1 VPICGFFGLLIV
13 HRPVCVIRTG
23 RHRADHGLDESD
35 LSLGQPLSFIELLV
49 GPFVIQ
55 GNIWDKCIDLL
66 RSINLPKETL
76 PIYSRDLG
84 MWPCR
89 RSRVPLETDQESGS
103 PGKDE
108 PDRLT
113 ALVLGSVFEDAGI
126 EITFEQSV
134 EPVPTLPD
142 IVLQYINTVD

>member
-1 VPICGFFGLLIV
+1 VASGLLPV
-13 HRPVCVIRTG
+13 PRPGRDILKNFQRILPGDYRVIE
-23 RHRADHGLDESD
+23 ADVLPS
-35 LSLGQPLSFIELLV
+35 
-49 GPFVIQ
+49 
-55 GNIWDKCIDLL
+55 IDLL

-113 ALVLGSVFEDAGI
+113 AFVLGPVFEDAGI